1 MSFYK
6 STVSLFFIISLVF
19 FLPYVSSGARIAG
32 EDKPVT
38 IPDTSKTPEPPIDKD
53 ASPPANTAG
62 IKDAPLK
69 TTAKPKDVPATPPVI
84 RQPKAAEVPK
94 LPVGGAS
101 PPKPSEAPK
110 LPVAGLPLLSK
121 PHEKKEISLH
131 APPPLLKSAEKKDVP
146 GPSPVPGVVLP
157 PEVQQ
162 LQEAK
167 KPLSVKDTRYITVDF
182 DNVDIQIFVKF
193 ISELVGKNFVIDE
206 KVKGKKVTI
215 ISPKK
220 IAVEEAYKVFE
231 SVLDVYGF
239 TAVPAGD
246 VIKIIPSQDAKEKN
260 IETRLKEEAISPED
274 KIVTQIIAL
283 EYSSPDDMKKV
294 LDPLVS
300 KASIILS
307 YPPAGML
314 VITDVLSNIKRLQ
327 EIVNALDVEGVGEEI
342 SYLRLKF
349 ASAAEVAKSLTAVFQ
364 KQKGTIAPIKIVA
377 DERTN
382 ALILSATENDTVK
395 VRELIVMMDTGITKG
410 DSLLHVYRLQNANA
424 EDLAKVLM
432 NIPKDA
438 KAAGQPGKAVLSKD
452 VSILADKATNTL
464 IITAERADYVII
476 ESVIKQL
483 DVPRPMVYIEALIM
497 EVSDNKDFRLGVEW
511 RGVHDYTGSDKLPS
525 IMNTPGA
532 ATVGIAG
539 SGGGAAGT
547 GSMKAGGY
555 GNFPT
560 STVDSAGNVSASF
573 PAGFAVGLLSA
584 GIKIGNVI
592 FPSIGAVLSAYRY
605 DSDVSILSTPQIM
618 TLDNE
623 EAEIN
628 VGKTVPYITRS
639 DTSSVT
645 STTSAVYGTSYE
657 YKDVSTVLKITPH
670 INDDQFIR
678 LKIDQ
683 QVTKLDPA
691 SQAGTPTT
699 FKRATKTT
707 VVVKDKE
714 TVVIGGLIDEIAGTS
729 TYKVPLLGDIPLL
742 GWLFKS
748 SVKAREK
755 TNLFVFI
762 TPHIIRTQVDAADMF
777 KKKIGD
783 AGIVEDGVIKLYDKK
798 DKKKTEINEAPVS
811 KK

>member
-1 MSFYK
+1 MPFYK
-6 STVSLFFIISLVF
+6 SIVSLFFIISLVF
-19 FLPYVSSGARIAG
+19 FLPYVSSAARITG
-32 EDKPVT
+32 EDKPVI
-38 IPDTSKTPEPPIDKD
+38 IPDTSKTPEPPPESPEKKEVSKPQKEPSKDIKNPSITTQPAKAPEPPKDKD
-53 ASPPANTAG
+53 AS
-62 IKDAPLK
+62 
-69 TTAKPKDVPATPPVI
+69 
-84 RQPKAAEVPK
+84 
-94 LPVGGAS
+94 
-101 PPKPSEAPK
+101 
-110 LPVAGLPLLSK
+110 LPLNG
-121 PHEKKEISLH
+121 
-131 APPPLLKSAEKKDVP
+131 AGKKDVP
-146 GPSPVPGVVLP
+146 GPSPAPGVVLP
-157 PEVQQ
+157 PGVQQ

-182 DNVDIQIFVKF
+182 DNVDIQVFVKF
-193 ISELVGKNFVIDE
+193 IGELLGKNFIIDD

-220 IAVEEAYKVFE
+220 ISIDGAYKVFE
-231 SVLDVYGF
+231 SVLEMHGV

-260 IETRLKEEAISPED
+260 IETRLKKEAISAED
-274 KIVTQIIAL
+274 KIVTQIITL

-300 KASIILS
+300 KASVVLS
-307 YPPAGML
+307 YPPTGML
-314 VITDVLSNIKRLQ
+314 VVTDVLSNIKRLQ
-327 EIVNALDVEGVGEEI
+327 EIVSALDVEGVGEEI
-342 SYLRLKF
+342 SYVPLKF
-349 ASAAEVAKSLTAVFQ
+349 ASAAEVTKSLTAVFQ
-364 KQKGTIAPIKIVA
+364 KQKGTISPVKIVA

-382 ALILSATENDTVK
+382 ALILSATENDTAK
-395 VRELIVMMDTGITKG
+395 VRELISMMDTGITKG

-497 EVSDNKDFRLGVEW
+497 EVSDSKDFRLGVEW
-511 RGVHDYTGSDKLPS
+511 RGVQDYTGSNKLPS
-525 IMNTPGA
+525 IMNTAGA
-532 ATVGIAG
+532 ATVGIVG

-555 GNFPT
+555 GSFPT
-560 STVDSAGNVSASF
+560 ATVDSAGNVSSSF

-592 FPSIGAVLSAYRY
+592 FPSIGAVLQAYRY
-605 DSDVSILSTPQIM
+605 DSDVSILATPQIM

-657 YKDVSTVLKITPH
+657 YKDVSTVLKIIPH

-683 QVTKLDPA
+683 QVTKLDAA

-699 FKRATKTT
+699 LKRTAKTT
-707 VVVKDKE
+707 VVVKDNE
-714 TVVIGGLIDEIAGTS
+714 TVVIGGLIDESSGTS

-748 SVKAREK
+748 VVKSREK

-762 TPHIIRTQVDAADMF
+762 TPHIIRTQADASAMF

-783 AGIVEDGVIKLYDKK
+783 AGVVEDGVIKLYDKK
-798 DKKKTEINEAPVS
+798 DRDKKDRKKAEINEAPVN
-811 KK
+811 KE

>member
-6 STVSLFFIISLVF
+6 SIVSLFFIITVVF

-38 IPDTSKTPEPPIDKD
+38 IPDTSKTPEPPLGSPEKKEVSKPQKEPSKD
-53 ASPPANTAG
+53 IKTPSITAQPA
-62 IKDAPLK
+62 KAP
-69 TTAKPKDVPATPPVI
+69 
-84 RQPKAAEVPK
+84 E
-94 LPVGGAS
+94 

-110 LPVAGLPLLSK
+110 LPVAGAPLL
-121 PHEKKEISLH
+121 PRPPEKKEISLP
-131 APPPLLKSAEKKDVP
+131 APGGL
-146 GPSPVPGVVLP
+146 LP
-157 PEVQQ
+157 PGVQQ

-167 KPLSVKDTRYITVDF
+167 KPLSVKDTRYITIDF
-182 DNVDIQIFVKF
+182 DNVDIQVFVKF
-193 ISELVGKNFVIDE
+193 ISELVGKNFVIDD

-220 IAVEEAYKVFE
+220 IAINEAYKVFE

-283 EYSSPDDMKKV
+283 EYSNPDDMKKV

-307 YPPAGML
+307 YPPTGML

-327 EIVNALDVEGVGEEI
+327 KIVTALDVEGVGEEI

-349 ASAAEVAKSLTAVFQ
+349 ASATEVAKSLTALFQ

-395 VRELIVMMDTGITKG
+395 VRELISMMDTGITKG

-438 KAAGQPGKAVLSKD
+438 KAAGPPGKAVLSKD

-464 IITAERADYVII
+464 IITAERADYIII

-483 DVPRPMVYIEALIM
+483 DVLRPMVYIEALIM
-497 EVSDNKDFRLGVEW
+497 EVSTNKDFRLGVEW
-511 RGVHDYTGSDKLPS
+511 RGIHDYTGSN
-525 IMNTPGA
+525 IPGVPAGAPA
-532 ATVGIAG
+532 AGIVG
-539 SGGGAAGT
+539 SGGIAAGT
-547 GSMKAGGY
+547 GGGLAGGY
-555 GNFPT
+555 NIIPSVDAMTKAVSFPT
-560 STVDSAGNVSASF
+560 
-573 PAGFAVGLLSA
+573 GFAVGLLSG
-584 GIKIGNVI
+584 GISIGGVV
-592 FPSIGAVLSAYRY
+592 FPTIGAVLQTYQY
-605 DSDVSILSTPQIM
+605 DSDVSILATPQIM

-645 STTSAVYGTSYE
+645 STTTAVYGTSYE

-670 INDDQFIR
+670 INDDQFVR

-683 QVTKLDPA
+683 QVTKLDA
-691 SQAGTPTT
+691 QSQAGTPTT
-699 FKRATKTT
+699 LKRAAKTT
-707 VVVKDKE
+707 VVVKDNE
-714 TVVIGGLIDEIAGTS
+714 TVVIGGLIDESSGTS
-729 TYKVPLLGDIPLL
+729 IYKVPLLGDIPIL

-748 SVKAREK
+748 LVTTREK

-762 TPHIIRTQVDAADMF
+762 TPHIIRTQADASDMF

-783 AGIVEDGVIKLYDKK
+783 AGVVEDGVIKLYDKK
-798 DKKKTEINEAPVS
+798 DRDKKDRKKAEIKEAPVN
-811 KK
+811 KE

>member
-6 STVSLFFIISLVF
+6 SIVSLFFIITVVF

-32 EDKPVT
+32 EYNPVT
-38 IPDTSKTPEPPIDKD
+38 TSDTSKTPEPPPE
-53 ASPPANTAG
+53 SPQ
-62 IKDAPLK
+62 KKEVSKPLK
-69 TTAKPKDVPATPPVI
+69 TTATPKDVPPTPPII
-84 RQPKAAEVPK
+84 RQPKVA
-94 LPVGGAS
+94 
-101 PPKPSEAPK
+101 EAPK
-110 LPVAGLPLLSK
+110 LPAAGAPLLPK
-121 PHEKKEISLH
+121 PPEKKEISLP
-131 APPPLLKSAEKKDVP
+131 A
-146 GPSPVPGVVLP
+146 PGVVLP
-157 PEVQQ
+157 PGVQQ

-167 KPLSVKDTRYITVDF
+167 KPLSVKDTRYITIDF
-182 DNVDIQIFVKF
+182 DNVDIQVFVKF
-193 ISELVGKNFVIDE
+193 ISELVGKNFVIDD

-220 IAVEEAYKVFE
+220 IAINEAYKVFE

-283 EYSSPDDMKKV
+283 EYSNPDDMKKV

-307 YPPAGML
+307 YPPTGML

-327 EIVNALDVEGVGEEI
+327 EIVTALDVEGVGEEI

-349 ASAAEVAKSLTAVFQ
+349 ASAAEVAKSLTALFQ
-364 KQKGTIAPIKIVA
+364 KQKGTIAPVKIVA

-395 VRELIVMMDTGITKG
+395 VRELISMMDTGITKG

-438 KAAGQPGKAVLSKD
+438 KAAGPPGKAVLSKD

-464 IITAERADYVII
+464 IITAERADYIII

-483 DVPRPMVYIEALIM
+483 DVLRPMVYIEALIM
-497 EVSDNKDFRLGVEW
+497 EVSANKDFRLGVEW
-511 RGVHDYTGSDKLPS
+511 RGIQNYSDKLPTS
-525 IMNTPGA
+525 FVSNA
-532 ATVGIAG
+532 AAVGIVG
-539 SGGGAAGT
+539 SGGSAAGT
-547 GSMKAGGY
+547 GGGQAGGY
-555 GNFPT
+555 NIIPSAVSFPT
-560 STVDSAGNVSASF
+560 
-573 PAGFAVGLLSA
+573 GFAVGLLSG
-584 GIKIGNVI
+584 GITIGGVV
-592 FPSIGAVLSAYRY
+592 FPTIGAVLQTYQY
-605 DSDVSILSTPQIM
+605 DSDVSILATPQIM

-645 STTSAVYGTSYE
+645 STTTAVYGTSYE

-670 INDDQFIR
+670 INDDQFVR

-683 QVTKLDPA
+683 QVTKLDAA

-699 FKRATKTT
+699 LKRAAKTT
-707 VVVKDKE
+707 VVVKDNE
-714 TVVIGGLIDEIAGTS
+714 TVVIGGLIDESSGTS
-729 TYKVPLLGDIPLL
+729 IYKVPLLGDIPLL

-748 SVKAREK
+748 LVTTREK

-762 TPHIIRTQVDAADMF
+762 TPHIIRTQADASDMF

-783 AGIVEDGVIKLYDKK
+783 AGVVEDGVIKLYDKK
-798 DKKKTEINEAPVS
+798 DRDKKDRKKAEIKEAPVS
-811 KK
+811 TK

>member
-1 MSFYK
+1 M
-6 STVSLFFIISLVF
+6 
-19 FLPYVSSGARIAG
+19 PYVSSGARIAG
-32 EDKPVT
+32 EDKPLT
-38 IPDTSKTPEPPIDKD
+38 IPDTSKTSQPTPESPEKKEVSKPQKEPSKDIKTPSITAQPAKAPEPPNDKD
-53 ASPPANTAG
+53 ASPPAKTAG
-62 IKDAPLK
+62 IKDVPLK
-69 TTAKPKDVPATPPVI
+69 TTATPKDVPAMPLVI
-84 RQPKAAEVPK
+84 QQPKV
-94 LPVGGAS
+94 
-101 PPKPSEAPK
+101 SEAPK
-110 LPVAGLPLLSK
+110 LPVAGAPLLPK
-121 PHEKKEISLH
+121 PPEKKEISLP
-131 APPPLLKSAEKKDVP
+131 APPQSTEKKDVP
-146 GPSPVPGVVLP
+146 VSPPAPGNLLPPGV
-157 PEVQQ
+157 QQ
-162 LQEAK
+162 IQEAK
-167 KPLSVKDTRYITVDF
+167 KSLPVKDIRYITVDF
-182 DNVDIQIFVKF
+182 DNVDIQVFIKF
-193 ISELVGKNFVIDE
+193 ISELVGKNFIIDD

-220 IAVEEAYKVFE
+220 IAVNEAYKVFE

-260 IETRLKEEAISPED
+260 IETRLEEEAIGPED
-274 KIVTQIIAL
+274 KIVTQIVTL

-307 YPPAGML
+307 YPPTGML

-327 EIVNALDVEGVGEEI
+327 EIVSALDVEGVGEEI

-349 ASAAEVAKSLTAVFQ
+349 ASAAEVAKSLTALFQ

-395 VRELIVMMDTGITKG
+395 VRELISMMDTGITKG

-432 NIPKDA
+432 NIPKDS
-438 KAAGQPGKAVLSKD
+438 KAAGQPGKSVLSKD

-464 IITAERADYVII
+464 IITAERADYVIL

-483 DVPRPMVYIEALIM
+483 DISRPMVYIEALIM
-497 EVSDNKDFRLGVEW
+497 EVSANKDFRLGVEW
-511 RGVHDYTGSDKLPS
+511 RGVQNYTGSDKLPS
-525 IMNTPGA
+525 AMSTSGA
-532 ATVGIAG
+532 ATVGVAG
-539 SGGGAAGT
+539 SGGSAT
-547 GSMKAGGY
+547 G
-555 GNFPT
+555 GNYSLFPT
-560 STVDSAGNVSASF
+560 STVDSSGNVSTTL

-584 GIKIGNVI
+584 GIKIGNVV
-592 FPSIGAVLSAYRY
+592 FPTIGALLQTYQY
-605 DSDVSILSTPQIM
+605 DTDVSILATPQIM
-618 TLDNE
+618 TLENE

-645 STTSAVYGTSYE
+645 STTTAVYGTSYE
-657 YKDVSTVLKITPH
+657 YKDVSTILKITPH
-670 INDDQFIR
+670 INDEQYIR

-683 QVTKLDPA
+683 QVTKLDA
-691 SQAGTPTT
+691 SSVAGTPTT
-699 FKRATKTT
+699 LKRTAKTT

-714 TVVIGGLIDEIAGTS
+714 TVVIGGLIDESSGTS
-729 TYKVPLLGDIPLL
+729 TYKVPLLGDIPIL

-748 SVKAREK
+748 LVKTREK

-762 TPHIIRTQVDAADMF
+762 TPHIIRTQVDASNMF

-783 AGIVEDGVIKLYDKK
+783 AGVVEDGVIKLYDKK
-798 DKKKTEINEAPVS
+798 DRKKTETKEAPVS
-811 KK
+811 EK